1 MNKIIKWNTIDL
13 LTICGS
19 IKKYIQ
25 MKKTLLIVL
34 TFAVLTTACKNS
46 NFMETK
52 EKTPTFRQI
61 APKEIQDNVI
71 KLIADDWMLITA
83 GNQDNF
89 NMMTASWG
97 TIGNLWNEPV
107 VFIFVRP
114 QRYTY
119 EFTENSDYF
128 TITVFEEKDREILNF
143 CGTKSG
149 RDYDKVKETGLKP
162 LFTNLGNVYYEQAR
176 LVIECEKIYADFLK
190 EEHFKNL
197 DIPATIYPDKDFH
210 KFYVGKILNVWIKE

>member
-1 MNKIIKWNTIDL
+1 MKNINFAL
-13 LTICGS
+13 LV
-19 IKKYIQ
+19 
-25 MKKTLLIVL
+25 VL
-34 TFAVLTTACKNS
+34 MIATASCQNS
-46 NFMETK
+46 TQMETSFK
-52 EKTPTFRQI
+52 KITPQ
-61 APKEIQDNVI
+61 EIQDNPI
-71 KLIADDWMLITA
+71 KMIADDWMLITA
-83 GNQDNF
+83 GNQDEF

-128 TITVFEEKDREILNF
+128 TLTFFEEKHRDILQF

-149 RDYDKVKETGLKP
+149 RDFDKVKETGLTP
-162 LFTNLGNVYYEQAR
+162 VFTELGNVYYEQAR

-190 EEHFKNL
+190 EDKFIDQAIVEKM
-197 DIPATIYPDKDFH
+197 YPNKDFH
-210 KFYVGKILNVWIKE
+210 KVYVGKILNVWVKWT

>member
-1 MNKIIKWNTIDL
+1 MKNINFAL
-13 LTICGS
+13 LVVLMIATASCQNS
-19 IKKYIQ
+19 IQ
-25 MKKTLLIVL
+25 METSFKKI
-34 TFAVLTTACKNS
+34 
-46 NFMETK
+46 
-52 EKTPTFRQI
+52 TPQ
-61 APKEIQDNVI
+61 EIQDNPI
-71 KLIADDWMLITA
+71 KMIADDWMLITA
-83 GNQDNF
+83 GNQDEF

-128 TITVFEEKDREILNF
+128 TLTFFEEKHRDILQF

-149 RDYDKVKETGLKP
+149 RDFDKVKETGLTP
-162 LFTNLGNVYYEQAR
+162 VFTELGNVYYEQAR

-190 EEHFKNL
+190 EDKFIDQAIVEKM
-197 DIPATIYPDKDFH
+197 YPNKDFH
-210 KFYVGKILNVWIKE
+210 KVYVGKILNVWVKWT

>member
-1 MNKIIKWNTIDL
+1 MKNINFAL
-13 LTICGS
+13 LV
-19 IKKYIQ
+19 
-25 MKKTLLIVL
+25 VL
-34 TFAVLTTACKNS
+34 MIATASCQNS
-46 NFMETK
+46 TQMETSFK
-52 EKTPTFRQI
+52 KITPQ
-61 APKEIQDNVI
+61 EIRDNPI
-71 KLIADDWMLITA
+71 KMIADDWMLITA
-83 GNQDNF
+83 GNQDEF

-128 TITVFEEKDREILNF
+128 TLTFFEEKHRDILQF

-149 RDYDKVKETGLKP
+149 RDFDKVKETGLTP
-162 LFTNLGNVYYEQAR
+162 VFTELGNVYYEQAR

-190 EEHFKNL
+190 EDKFIDQAIVEKM
-197 DIPATIYPDKDFH
+197 YPNKDFH
-210 KFYVGKILNVWIKE
+210 KVYVGKILNAWVKE